1 MTIGDAL
8 SPWLIVPF
16 GGLLL
21 CIAVLPLA
29 TPTWFERLRN
39 KALVAAL
46 FGVPVLVYL
55 ALQFGA
61 SGRERILTTAEDYF
75 AFIVLL
81 AALFTISGGIYLTG
95 DPLGTPRNNL
105 TFLAVGA
112 VLANFVGTTGAAML
126 LVRPLLRANSERTRS
141 RHIFVFLI
149 FVVCNIGGLLTPLGD
164 PPLFLGFLQGISFF
178 WTLRLFPQWL
188 LATSLTLLAF
198 WLVDTYYYRREPVSA
213 IVADEAEYVPLR
225 LLGKVN
231 LVFLGGVLVAVLVSG
246 PLARFGE
253 MVHVP
258 FMRDLVLLALIAL
271 SLRFG
276 PAEPRRLNR
285 FTWGPIAEVAI
296 VFAGIFA
303 TMVPALAILEARG
316 ADLGVTAPW
325 QFFWASG
332 ALSSFLDNAPT
343 YLTFS
348 ALAQGLTGVT
358 DAAGLMGTQVVP
370 ALGVAPA
377 AFLAAI
383 SCGSVFMGANSY
395 IGNAPNFMVKSIAE
409 EHGVAMPHFFH
420 YMAWSGAVLLPIFA
434 LETVLFFR

>member
-1 MTIGDAL
+1 VELGDLL
-8 SPWLIVPF
+8 SPWLIAPF
-16 GGLLL
+16 AVLLL

-29 TPTWFERLRN
+29 AGKWFDRLAN

-46 FGVPVLVYL
+46 FGVPVLAYL

-61 SGRERILTTAEDYF
+61 PGREKIVTTAEDYVS
-75 AFIVLL
+75 FIILL

-105 TFLAVGA
+105 TFMAVGA

-126 LVRPLLRANSERTRS
+126 LVRPLLRANSDRTRS

-149 FVVCNIGGLLTPLGD
+149 FIVCNIGGCLTPLGD
-164 PPLFLGFLQGISFF
+164 PPLFLGFLQGIGFF

-188 LATSLTLLAF
+188 LATGLVLLVF
-198 WLVDTYYYRREPVSA
+198 WLVDHYYWRQEPLSA
-213 IVADEAEYVPLR
+213 IVADDADYVPLR

-231 LVFLGGVLVAVLVSG
+231 LVFLGGVLLAVLASG
-246 PLARFGE
+246 PLARLGE
-253 MVHVP
+253 IAHVP
-258 FMRDLVLLALIAL
+258 FPRDLILLALIAL
-271 SLRFG
+271 SLLFG
-276 PAEPRRLNR
+276 PREPRRMNR
-285 FTWGPIAEVAI
+285 FAWGPILEVAI

-303 TMVPALAILEARG
+303 TMVPALSILESRG
-316 ADLGVTAPW
+316 AELGVTAPW

-332 ALSSFLDNAPT
+332 VLSSFLDNAPT

-348 ALAQGLTGVT
+348 ALAQGVT
-358 DAAGLMGTQVVP
+358 DVPSAAGLMSQHVVP

-395 IGNAPNFMVKSIAE
+395 IGNAPNFMVRSIVE
-409 EHGVAMPHFFH
+409 EHGVQMPNFFH

-434 LETVLFFR
+434 IVTLIFFR